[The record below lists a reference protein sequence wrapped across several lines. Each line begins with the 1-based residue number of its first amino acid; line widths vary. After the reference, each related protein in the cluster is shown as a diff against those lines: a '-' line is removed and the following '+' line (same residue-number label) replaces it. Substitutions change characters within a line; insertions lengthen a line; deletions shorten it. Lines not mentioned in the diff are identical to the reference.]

1 MVDGKKLILI
11 GLNEINFDLVK
22 VYLQKDKDRFSAI
35 HRLIARHEVI
45 TNSETEY
52 ENLEP
57 WIQWASI
64 HTGLSFE
71 EHKIFR
77 LGDIVNSKKKQ
88 IFEVLEDFGYSVGAV
103 SPMNAENRLNNP
115 AYFIPDP
122 WTDTNSDISLSSKM
136 LSTAISQVVNDNSS
150 SKLTLSSALVLGIGF
165 VLFSNKRRL
174 LKYLKL
180 AVSSIGKPW
189 RKALFLDLFLHDI
202 HLNKLRSKTPNFSI
216 LFLNGGAHIQHHY
229 LFNTLINI
237 EKKYQNPNWYVNKDI
252 DPFFEMLDVY
262 DCIISDYLDCRFYE
276 FIFATGLSQTVYDQ
290 IKFYYRLKKHKNF
303 LNLLGIKFQNVYP
316 RMTRDFLIS
325 FENHEDALKALTILQ
340 EIKVNG
346 DDQLFGE
353 IEIRTKE
360 LFVTLSYSKEINI
373 YSQINFGVVKIDLFN
388 HVSFVAI
395 KNGMHQAKG
404 FIYSSSGLKPL
415 LQKSEMNV
423 KDLYKTIKSYFIDC

>member
-1 MVDGKKLILI
+1 MLEGKKLILI

-22 VYLQKDKDRFSAI
+22 VYLQGNKDRFSAI
-35 HRLIARHEVI
+35 HRLISMHEVI

-103 SPMNAENRLNNP
+103 SPMNADNRLKNP

-122 WTDTNSDISLSSKM
+122 WTDTKSDISLSSQM

-150 SKLTLSSALVLGIGF
+150 SKLSFSSALVLGICF
-165 VLFSNKRRL
+165 IYFSNKRRF
-174 LKYLKL
+174 LKYFKL

-202 HLNKLRSKTPNFSI
+202 HLNKLRSKAPNFSI

-229 LFNTLINI
+229 LFNSLINI
-237 EKKYQNPNWYVNKDI
+237 EKNYRNPDWYVNKDI
-252 DPFFEMLDVY
+252 DPFIEMLDVY
-262 DCIISDYLDCRFYE
+262 DCIISDYLDSHLYE
-276 FIFATGLSQTVYDQ
+276 FIFATGLSQTIYDRV
-290 IKFYYRLKKHKNF
+290 KFYYRLNNHKKF

-325 FENHEDALKALTILQ
+325 FESHEDALKALIKLQ
-340 EIKVNG
+340 GIKVN
-346 DDQLFGE
+346 DDQFFGE

-373 YSQINFGVVKIDLFN
+373 YSHINFGMVKIDLLN

-423 KDLYKTIKSYFIDC
+423 RDLYKTIKNYFIDF